1 MGMFDTFY
9 LQDTSRTIE
18 VQSREFACF
27 LDDYRLGDFVSFEGA
42 APIGVTAY
50 IEEHKI
56 NWQDS
61 NCPVEWIVLLIVD
74 SCFMDGFVAS
84 SKSEAQHAADIMVK
98 LWASPERQAEA
109 FKRFAKAHFAKRT
122 EFDRGLANAL
132 RLVCDYDD
140 WSTKGA
146 EKNNLFRFLRHDFDK
161 ESWDLGLARMLSSI
175 PEFAEHLPGHYLA
188 RLKAEAEQDEQ
199 QAGDESPQAK

>member
-9 LQDTSRTIE
+9 LQDNGRRLA
-18 VQSREFACF
+18 VQSHEFACF
-27 LDDYRLGDFVSFEGA
+27 LDDYHLGDFVSFEGA
-42 APIGVTAY
+42 APMGVTAY

-56 NWQDS
+56 NWQDP
-61 NCPVEWIVLLIVD
+61 NCPAEWVVLLIVD
-74 SCFMDGFVAS
+74 SCFVDGFVAS

-109 FKRFAKAHFAKRT
+109 FKRFAKTHFAKRT
-122 EFDRGLANAL
+122 EFDHGLSKAL

-146 EKNNLFRFLRHDFDK
+146 EKNKLLSFLRHDFDK
-161 ESWDLGLARMLSSI
+161 ESWDLGLARMLSAI
-175 PEFAEHLPGHYLA
+175 PEFAQHLPEHYLP
-188 RLKAEAEQDEQ
+188 RFKAEAEHDEQ
-199 QAGDESPQAK
+199 QADGESPLAK

>member
-9 LQDTSRTIE
+9 LQDNGRTLA

-42 APIGVTAY
+42 APMGVTAY
-50 IEEHKI
+50 IEDHKA
-56 NWQDS
+56 NWQDA
-61 NCPVEWIVLLIVD
+61 NCPVEWIVLLLVD
-74 SCFMDGFVAS
+74 SCFLDGFVAS

-122 EFDRGLANAL
+122 EFDRGLGSAL
-132 RLVCDYDD
+132 GLVRDYND
-140 WSTKGA
+140 WSVKGA
-146 EKNNLFRFLRHDFDK
+146 EKNNPFRFLRHDFDK
-161 ESWDLGLARMLSSI
+161 ESWDLGLARMLSAI
-175 PEFAEHLPGHYLA
+175 PEFAAHLPENYLA
-188 RLKAEAEQDEQ
+188 RFKAEAEQHEQ
-199 QAGDESPQAK
+199 QAGDESSLAK